1 MEKSSKFETLQ
12 PRFLRYRSH
21 YKIYLIVMLGL
32 AGLIL
37 SFWGFRLTQER
48 WSIVYS
54 EYAYEFWLSMCY
66 FSLFGSFY
74 FLWLKKRLNHAVQVF
89 PTHVAIH
96 HQGQV
101 EEIKFAD
108 VESVGVVCLSVFYL
122 KMNTGIKH
130 YFSSSLERVDYIWE
144 GLHLSR
150 PELLK
155 PEEFESFRMK
165 LVQYDHHQKRKEWFF
180 RHKLVDVFNWVIL
193 PLSFLGISY
202 FIQSRELVIH
212 QEGMYFF
219 RLFMYSILT
228 LIVTTFL
235 FSFVLKKIVFD
246 KRIKLQM
253 NSRPDDK
260 LRDLEFEGIIV
271 QRSKMLQMM
280 TATFVF
286 SLVLRSEMNLFSL
299 TRVKEDLT
307 TFNLKQGHTLVVDNR
322 YNCVVCKY
330 PVRDGDLIVFG
341 KGIIG
346 QVMAIQGDMVGQI
359 SQDRKGRI
367 IASENIQEVP
377 KGHVAIKLA
386 NQKDI
391 VMVKLDELIGKIQK

>member
-1 MEKSSKFETLQ
+1 MEKSAKFESLQ

-21 YKIYLIVMLGL
+21 YKIYLIIMLSL

-37 SFWGFRLTQER
+37 SFWGFRLTQDR
-48 WSIVYS
+48 WSMVYS

-66 FSLFGSFY
+66 FSLFGTFY
-74 FLWLKKRLNHAVQVF
+74 FFWLKNRLNHAVQVF

-96 HQGQV
+96 NNGHV
-101 EEIKFAD
+101 EEIKFED
-108 VESVGVVCLSVFYL
+108 VESVGIVCWSVFYF
-122 KMNTGIKH
+122 KMKSGIKH

-144 GLHLSR
+144 GIHQAR

-155 PEEFESFRMK
+155 HEEFESFRMK

-180 RHKLVDVFNWVIL
+180 RHKLVDVFNWGVL
-193 PLSFLGISY
+193 PMTFLGISY
-202 FIQSRELVIH
+202 LIQSREVVIH
-212 QEGMYFF
+212 QQGMYFF
-219 RLFMYSILT
+219 RLFMYSFLT
-228 LIVTTFL
+228 LLVTTFL
-235 FSFVLKKIVFD
+235 FSFVMKKFVFD

-253 NSRPDDK
+253 NSQPHDK

-280 TATFVF
+280 TAAFIF
-286 SLVLRSEMNLFSL
+286 SLVLRNEMNLFSL

-307 TFNLKQGHTLVVDNR
+307 TFNLKQGHTLLVDNR
-322 YNCVVCKY
+322 FNCVVCKY
-330 PVRDGDLIVFG
+330 PVRDGDLVVFG
-341 KGIIG
+341 KGTVG
-346 QVMAIQGDMVGQI
+346 QVMATQGDMVGQI